1 MDLQDVSQSE
11 SAVTKLIALMG
22 ESAGFAG
29 IDSSIQTIRE
39 LVDDDSGDSR
49 ALVSAILRDAP
60 LTSALLRLSN
70 VGGRGTRSVSTIDQA
85 ISVLGLST
93 VDKTAQSLTPAGA
106 LANARQLRQLRA
118 EIVAAYFCGTF
129 AALVTRF
136 NGARFKPQ
144 ETQVAALLQNL
155 GRIMCLYYM
164 NDKVEAAR
172 TRQIEKNISE
182 SEAVHIVFGMSYEE
196 IGAGLAQAWQLPDGL
211 QLGLVA
217 SKGKTQPKASPNPVD
232 WQQVCGLFARHV
244 TDIMFRMPEER
255 EKMEIK
261 NEANFFRQALFLK
274 DDELAEWVGA
284 ALGDTDSV
292 MAQADFPLNLQ
303 QARTLLRKASERVH
317 DVISPQDSL
326 AKAVGG
332 MKSPIDRINM
342 AMRQLHTEFD
352 YDLTM
357 LLIPEG
363 PATAIAITGIGRHA
377 NLVVPKF
384 RCQGPKPD
392 LIRLMMSKM
401 SDIYVP
407 DTTSAA
413 FVKLLPDWYP
423 GQVGAQSMHLT
434 ALVQDGT
441 LRGMLYGDYTV
452 ARSAADLHQVDQTS
466 KQWVDMIVN
475 ALDPS
480 HH

>member
-1 MDLQDVSQSE
+1 MDLQDVSQTE
-11 SAVTKLIALMG
+11 SVVTKLFALMG
-22 ESAGFAG
+22 EDPGFAG
-29 IDSSIQTIRE
+29 VDSSIQTIKD

-49 ALVSAILRDAP
+49 ALVSAILRDAG
-60 LTSALLRLSN
+60 LTTALLRLSN
-70 VGGRGTRSVSTIDQA
+70 AGGRGTRSVSTVDQA

-93 VDKTAQSLTPAGA
+93 VDKTAQALKPAGA
-106 LANARQLRQLRA
+106 LANQRQRRQLQA

-144 ETQVAALLQNL
+144 ETHVAALLQNL
-155 GRIMCLYYM
+155 GRIMCLYYLY
-164 NDKVEAAR
+164 DKVEAAR
-172 TRQIEKNISE
+172 MRQIEKNISE
-182 SEAVHIVFGMSYEE
+182 AEAVQILFGMSYEE

-217 SKGKTQPKASPNPVD
+217 SKGKQQPKPSPNPVD
-232 WQQVCGLFARHV
+232 WQQTCGLFARHI
-244 TDIMFRMPEER
+244 TDILFRMQEER
-255 EKMEIK
+255 EKSEIK
-261 NEANFFRQALFLK
+261 NEANYFRQALYLK
-274 DDELAEWVGA
+274 DDDLAEWVDA

-292 MAQADFPLNLQ
+292 MAQAAFPLNVV

-352 YDLTM
+352 FDLTM

-363 PATAIAITGIGRHA
+363 TSAAIAITGIGRHA
-377 NLVVPKF
+377 NHIVPKF

-413 FVKLLPDWYP
+413 FVKLLPDWYA

-434 ALVQDGT
+434 ALVQDGK
-441 LRGMLYGDYTV
+441 LLGMLYGDYTV
-452 ARSAADLHQVDQTS
+452 GRAAADLHKPDETTR
-466 KQWVDMIVN
+466 KWLDMMIS
-475 ALDPS
+475 ALAM
-480 HH
+480 